1 MNREGPRNFESGP
14 SSSSRSDT
22 MDRAREMLIG
32 ALDRVIQLATNQGVS
47 GSSQSGSMSTTTAP
61 ALPAQSNSDISL
73 QNYQGVRRDDGNGSV
88 GTTIDKH
95 RQLFGYRRA
104 TPHSFEPSR
113 ATDVT
118 SQACG
123 RSYKGKGKRRSMFSA
138 SRPARISRVVFV
150 RKVYIRSANL
160 RQ

>member
-123 RSYKGKGKRRSMFSA
+123 RSYKGKRET
-138 SRPARISRVVFV
+138 PVDV
-150 RKVYIRSANL
+150 
-160 RQ
+160 QC